1 MIAEAI
7 ARYNERHGFGSGFTP
22 KAVLFDMDGVLYNSM
37 PHHAIAW
44 HRSMAEYGIE
54 MSEEEAYMYEGMR
67 GVETIR
73 LMVKAQQGRDITMET
88 AQMMYDRK
96 SAIFSSLGEAKKM
109 EGVEDLMRQIKSCG
123 LKICV
128 VTGSGQHTLIDH
140 LEEEFA
146 GLIHRD
152 LMVTS
157 YDVKRGK
164 PQPDP
169 YLMGLEKCGVK
180 PWEAVVVENAPL
192 GVRAGVAA
200 EIFTVAVNTGPL
212 PDKILADEGADLVFR
227 RMTDFRD
234 AWMKW
239 TSSLTPDPSPEGEG
253 SRSTRHSATSDQ
265 SDLSDPSD
273 KIL

>member
-7 ARYNERHGFGSGFTP
+7 ATYNQRHGFGSVFTP

-73 LMVKAQQGRDITMET
+73 HMVKAQQGRDITMET

-96 SAIFSSLGEAKKM
+96 SAIFSSLGEARKM
-109 EGVEDLMRQIKSCG
+109 EGVEDLMRQIKADG

-146 GLIHRD
+146 GLLHRS

-200 EIFTVAVNTGPL
+200 DIFTVAVNTGPL
-212 PDKILADEGADLVFR
+212 PDKILADEGANLVFR

-234 AWMKW
+234 AWAELFQCAK
-239 TSSLTPDPSPEGEG
+239 S
-253 SRSTRHSATSDQ
+253 
-265 SDLSDPSD
+265 
-273 KIL
+273 K

>member
-7 ARYNERHGFGSGFTP
+7 SRYNERSGFGSVFTP

-44 HRSMAEYGIE
+44 HRSMAEYGID

-73 LMVKAQQGRDITMET
+73 LMAKAQWHRDITEEK
-88 AQMMYDRK
+88 AQEMYDRK
-96 SAIFSSLGEAKKM
+96 SAIFASLGEARKM
-109 EGVEDLMRQIKSCG
+109 EGVEDLMRQIKACG

-128 VTGSGQHTLIDH
+128 VTGSGQHTLLDH

-146 GLIHRD
+146 GLLHRE

-157 YDVKRGK
+157 YDVTRGK

-180 PWEAVVVENAPL
+180 PWEGVVVENAPL

-200 EIFTVAVNTGPL
+200 GIFTVAVNTGPL
-212 PDKILADEGADLVFR
+212 PDEKLSGEGANLVFA

-234 AWMKW
+234 AWAELYECAKMMK
-239 TSSLTPDPSPEGEG
+239 SE
-253 SRSTRHSATSDQ
+253 
-265 SDLSDPSD
+265 
-273 KIL
+273 